1 MPKSFLRLSTPPM
14 LPAVAVFPAPEKW
27 ESWRSCQPPKI
38 RYCACCCCW
47 LCKARISGALRSYI
61 QMCGTR
67 VVVTQSALTHNR
79 CTRTTVCVAELRG
92 RFSSAL
98 VLVTLVVGGWGT
110 HSNGGGGLAGRSSN
124 RGWVGVLE
132 GSYNKKT
139 LA

>member
-98 VLVTLVVGGWGT
+98 VLVTLVVGGVRTATEEEVWLEEAAT
-110 HSNGGGGLAGRSSN
+110 EDGLVCWRAATT
-124 RGWVGVLE
+124 
-132 GSYNKKT
+132 KKR
-139 LA
+139 